1 MISHR
6 INKGSTPSALPGGSG
21 VWNLF
26 FILGKIREF
35 KWKYKNN
42 EVVKKII

>member
-6 INKGSTPSALPGGSG
+6 IKRGSTPSELPGGSG

-26 FILGKIREF
+26 FILGKIREL
-35 KWKYKNN
+35 KGKYKDN